1 MGARENAANQHMLIY
16 KICHRG
22 EWAQA
27 EREHVYAGS
36 AKDRQD
42 GFIHFSKAGQ
52 VRQTLERYFDGDN
65 DLVLVAID
73 ADRVAFSLRFE
84 PSSGGALFPHLYG
97 ALPLSSVAWVKS
109 IVRNPDGSYVLPR
122 ECV

>member
-1 MGARENAANQHMLIY
+1 MAVQENAAKQHMLIY
-16 KICHRG
+16 KICHKN

-52 VRQTLERYFDGDN
+52 VRETLKRYYEGDN
-65 DLVLVAID
+65 DLVLVAVD
-73 ADRVAFSLRFE
+73 ADRVAFNLRFE
-84 PSSGGALFPHLYG
+84 PSRGGALFPHLYG
-97 ALPLSSVAWVKS
+97 VLSLSSVTWVKP
-109 IVRNPDGSYVLPR
+109 IAVNPDGSFLLPN
-122 ECV
+122 ECA